1 MSPRL
6 RELALRKE
14 VLALKAE
21 AHRLEMEREL
31 DRIGGAVRGL
41 TSGMNVVRRLA
52 ARPLLASAA
61 GAVVSRIGIGRILKI
76 GAVAGLGWFAYQV
89 ARAAQS
95 RED

>member
-21 AHRLEMEREL
+21 AHRLEIEREL

-41 TSGMNVVRRLA
+41 ASVLNVARNLA

-76 GAVAGLGWFAYQV
+76 AVVAGLGWFGYQV

-95 RED
+95 RDH